1 MSSSPCLCL
10 AICLVSSSPFVCVWQ
25 SVSMSSSLCLSVCM
39 CLAACVCLS
48 GNLCLYPATCLSVHC
63 KLYPCLCLA
72 VCKFV
77 SGSWCPCLSG
87 SLQVLCV
94 WQSVLVWQSAS
105 PFVSSSLRL
114 SESCNPCVCV
124 CVVCICVW
132 QSVPVS
138 VCAWQSACVCD
149 VINKPIKCDT
159 SVKYATSQS
168 VCSSMVM
175 SETIWL
181 CLEFLFDGK
190 SMSVATLYEPEN
202 GNMCTFSPFSD
213 HHSSSVGV
221 PLNWMTKTK
230 IQIGQQIFQTPAQ
243 VYDILPSTTAV
254 FSYAIGSRKLST
266 NEQLFFVGAQTVV
279 SLLQTSQI
287 ISDVCFIMDH
297 VAYASSKKSKNRL
310 NRDGTLFF

>member
-1 MSSSPCLCL
+1 M
-10 AICLVSSSPFVCVWQ
+10 
-25 SVSMSSSLCLSVCM
+25 
-39 CLAACVCLS
+39 
-48 GNLCLYPATCLSVHC
+48 
-63 KLYPCLCLA
+63 
-72 VCKFV
+72 
-77 SGSWCPCLSG
+77 SG

-254 FSYAIGSRKLST
+254 FSYAIGSRKLLA
-266 NEQLFFVGAQTVV
+266 NEQFFCWCSNNSKFLTNNSDYIRRLFYNGPCCLRQLKKIKKSFESRRNSFFLTWGGDTSCLCACLGARV
-279 SLLQTSQI
+279 LLQSDQYPNLSEGADR
-287 ISDVCFIMDH
+287 ISGQLRGD
-297 VAYASSKKSKNRL
+297 KELPLQWRN
-310 NRDGTLFF
+310 